1 MGAITIKD
9 IAKMCGVGVSTV
21 SRAMNNH
28 PDINPETKQ
37 MILDTIEKYEYIP
50 NNSARNLKRSES
62 NTIAVLV
69 KGIDNPFLQGM
80 FQIFERQVQKTNY
93 SFIIHRVEERED
105 EISVAL
111 ELEREKRLKG
121 IIFLGGSFGES
132 EERMKKMDIPFVLC
146 TVGMTDRV
154 DKRIYS
160 SISIDDYKES
170 YRLVSYLCELGHKRI
185 AMISGKIND
194 ESIGKLRYQ
203 GYVQALADHG
213 IPLDPKLVRYMKQD
227 IPEYTP
233 ENGYAVAKELLSEG
247 VDFTALYVVSDNT
260 AFGACKAILESGKR
274 IPEDY
279 SVAGFDGIKL
289 ARYYHPSLT
298 TMCQPCEEMAE
309 ESIRLLIDL
318 IEGRKENQHKTF
330 AAQLFKGESV
340 RRISDD
346 D

>member
-37 MILDTIEKYEYIP
+37 MILDTIAKYEYIP

-69 KGIDNPFLQGM
+69 KGIDNPFFQDM
-80 FQIFERQVQKTNY
+80 FQIFEWQVQKTNY

-105 EISVAL
+105 EFSVAL

-121 IIFLGGSFGES
+121 IIFLGGYFSKS
-132 EERMKKMDIPFVLC
+132 EERMKKIDIPFVLC

-154 DKRIYS
+154 DKSLYS

-170 YRLVSYLCELGHKRI
+170 YRLVSHLCNLGHKRI
-185 AMISGKIND
+185 AIISGKIDD

-203 GYVQALADHG
+203 GYVKALEDHG
-213 IPLDPKLVRYMKQD
+213 LQLEPELVRYMKQD
-227 IPEYTP
+227 LPGYSP
-233 ENGYAVAKELLSEG
+233 ENGYAVTKELLEEG

-260 AFGACKAILESGKR
+260 AFGACKAILEAGKR

-298 TMCQPCEEMAE
+298 TMQQPREEMAK

-318 IEGRKENQHKTF
+318 IEGRKENQHRIF
-330 AAQLFKGESV
+330 EAELIEGESV
-340 RRISDD
+340 CQI
-346 D
+346 

>member
-1 MGAITIKD
+1 MSAITIKD

-28 PDINPETKQ
+28 PDINPETKKKI
-37 MILDTIEKYEYIP
+37 MDTIAQYDYIP

-69 KGIDNPFLQGM
+69 KGIDNPFFQGM
-80 FQIFERQVQKTNY
+80 FQIFERQVQKTEY

-105 EISVAL
+105 EVAVAL

-121 IIFLGGSFGES
+121 IIFLGGAFGNS
-132 EERMKKMDIPFVLC
+132 EERLKKMDIPFVLC

-154 DKRIYS
+154 DKSLYS

-170 YRLVSYLCELGHKRI
+170 YRLVSYLCDLGHRKI
-185 AMISGKIND
+185 AIITGKLDD
-194 ESIGKLRYQ
+194 ESIGKLRFQ
-203 GYVQALADHG
+203 GYVQALMDHG
-213 IPLDPKLVRYMKQD
+213 IGLDPKLVRYMKQD
-227 IPEYTP
+227 LREYSP
-233 ENGYAVAKELLSEG
+233 ENGYAVAKELLEDG

-289 ARYYHPSLT
+289 SRYYHPSLT
-298 TMCQPCEEMAE
+298 TMEQPCEKMAE

-318 IEGRKENQHKTF
+318 IEGKKENQHKIF
-330 AAQLFKGESV
+330 DAKLLEGESV
-340 RRISDD
+340 RRI
-346 D
+346 

>member
-37 MILDTIEKYEYIP
+37 MILDTIAKYDYIP

-69 KGIDNPFLQGM
+69 KGIENPFFQDM

-93 SFIIHRVEERED
+93 SFIIHRVEEKED
-105 EISVAL
+105 EVSVAL

-121 IIFLGGSFGES
+121 IIFLGGYFGNS

-154 DKRIYS
+154 DKRLYS
-160 SISIDDYKES
+160 SISIDDFKES
-170 YRLVSYLCELGHKRI
+170 YRLVSHLCNLGHKKI
-185 AMISGKIND
+185 AIITGKIDD

-203 GYVQALADHG
+203 GYIKALEDHG
-213 IPLDPKLVRYMKQD
+213 IAVDPKLVRYMKQEL
-227 IPEYTP
+227 PEYSP
-233 ENGYAVAKELLSEG
+233 ENGYAVAKELLAEG
-247 VDFTALYVVSDNT
+247 VEFTALYVVSDNT
-260 AFGACKAILESGKR
+260 AFGVCKAILEEGKR

-289 ARYYHPSLT
+289 SRYYHPSLT
-298 TMCQPCEEMAE
+298 TIQQPREEMAK

-318 IEGRKENQHKTF
+318 IEGRKENQHRIF
-330 AAQLFKGESV
+330 EAELIEGESV
-340 RRISDD
+340 RRI
-346 D
+346 

>member
-1 MGAITIKD
+1 MSAITIKD

-28 PDINPETKQ
+28 PDINPETKKKI
-37 MILDTIEKYEYIP
+37 MDTIAQYDYIP

-69 KGIDNPFLQGM
+69 KGIDNPFFQGM
-80 FQIFERQVQKTNY
+80 FQIFERQVQKTDY

-105 EISVAL
+105 EVAVAL

-121 IIFLGGSFGES
+121 IIFLGGAFGNS
-132 EERMKKMDIPFVLC
+132 EERLKKMDIPFVLC

-154 DKRIYS
+154 DKSLYS
-160 SISIDDYKES
+160 SIAIDDYKES
-170 YRLVSYLCELGHKRI
+170 YRLVSYLCDLGHRKI
-185 AMISGKIND
+185 AIITGKLDD

-203 GYVQALADHG
+203 GYIQALRDHG
-213 IPLDPKLVRYMKQD
+213 IELDPKLVRYMKQD
-227 IPEYTP
+227 LREYSP
-233 ENGYAVAKELLSEG
+233 ENGYAVAKELLEDG

-289 ARYYHPSLT
+289 SRYYHPSLA
-298 TMCQPCEEMAE
+298 TMEQPCEQMAE

-318 IEGRKENQHKTF
+318 IEGKKENQHKIF
-330 AAQLFKGESV
+330 DAKLLEGESV
-340 RRISDD
+340 RRI
-346 D
+346 

>member
-1 MGAITIKD
+1 MSTITIKD
-9 IAKMCGVGVSTV
+9 IAKKCGVGVSTV

-37 MILDTIEKYEYIP
+37 MILDAIAEYGYIP

-80 FQIFERQVQKTNY
+80 FQIFEQQVQKTDY
-93 SFIIHRVEERED
+93 TFIIHRVEERED
-105 EISVAL
+105 EIAVAL

-121 IIFLGGSFGES
+121 IIFLGGSFGDS

-154 DKRIYS
+154 DKSLYS

-185 AMISGKIND
+185 AIITGKIDD

-203 GYVQALADHG
+203 GYVQALKEHG
-213 IPLDPKLVRYMKQD
+213 IELDRRLVRYMKQD
-227 IPEYTP
+227 LPEYSP
-233 ENGYAVAKELLSEG
+233 ENGYAVAKELLEEG

-260 AFGACKAILESGKR
+260 AFGACKAILEAGKK

-298 TMCQPCEEMAE
+298 TMRQPCEKMAE

-318 IEGRKENQHKTF
+318 IEGRKENQHKIF
-330 AAQLFKGESV
+330 DASLLKGESV
-340 RRISDD
+340 RRI
-346 D
+346 

>member
-37 MILDTIEKYEYIP
+37 MIMDTIAKYDYIP

-69 KGIDNPFLQGM
+69 KGIDNPFFQDM
-80 FQIFERQVQKTNY
+80 FQVFERQVQKTNY

-105 EISVAL
+105 EVSVAL

-121 IIFLGGSFGES
+121 IIFLGGCFGDS

-154 DKRIYS
+154 DKSLYS
-160 SISIDDYKES
+160 SISIDDCKES
-170 YRLVSYLCELGHKRI
+170 YRLVSHLCDLGHKRI
-185 AMISGKIND
+185 AIITGKLDD

-203 GYVQALADHG
+203 GYIKALEDHG
-213 IPLDPKLVRYMKQD
+213 IPVEPELVRYMKQEL
-227 IPEYTP
+227 PEYSP
-233 ENGYAVAKELLSEG
+233 ENGYAVAKELLEEG
-247 VDFTALYVVSDNT
+247 VEFTALYVVSDNT
-260 AFGACKAILESGKR
+260 AFGVCKAILEAGKR

-289 ARYYHPSLT
+289 SRYYHPSLT
-298 TMCQPCEEMAE
+298 TIQQPREEMAR

-318 IEGRKENQHKTF
+318 IEGRKENQHRIF
-330 AAQLFKGESV
+330 EADLIEGESV
-340 RRISDD
+340 RHI
-346 D
+346 

>member
-1 MGAITIKD
+1 MRAITIKD
-9 IAKMCGVGVSTV
+9 IAKKCGVGVSTV
-21 SRAMNNH
+21 SRAMNDH

-37 MILDTIEKYEYIP
+37 MILDTIAEYGYIP
-50 NNSARNLKRSES
+50 NNSARNLKRIES

-69 KGIDNPFLQGM
+69 KGIDNPFLQSM
-80 FQIFERQVQKTNY
+80 FKIFEKQVQKTGY

-105 EISVAL
+105 EITVAQ
-111 ELEREKRLKG
+111 ELEMEKRLKG
-121 IIFLGGSFGES
+121 IIFLGGCFGNS
-132 EERMKKMDIPFVLC
+132 EERMKKLDIPFVLC
-146 TVGMTDRV
+146 TVGMTDSV
-154 DKRIYS
+154 DKRLYS

-170 YRLVSYLCELGHKRI
+170 YRLVSYLCELGHRRI
-185 AMISGKIND
+185 AIISGKIDD

-203 GYVQALADHG
+203 GYVQALKDHG
-213 IPLDPKLVRYMKQD
+213 IVLDPQLVRYMKQD
-227 IPEYTP
+227 LPEYSP
-233 ENGYAVAKELLSEG
+233 ENGYVVAKELLEEG

-298 TMCQPCEEMAE
+298 TMQQPCEEMAA

-318 IEGRKENQHKTF
+318 IEGRKENQHRIF
-330 AAQLFKGESV
+330 DAVLLEGESV
-340 RRISDD
+340 RRIS
-346 D
+346 

>member
-80 FQIFERQVQKTNY
+80 FQIFERQVQKTDY
-93 SFIIHRVEERED
+93 SFIIHRVEEKED
-105 EISVAL
+105 EIAVAL

-121 IIFLGGSFGES
+121 IIFLGGSFGNS
-132 EERMKKMDIPFVLC
+132 EERMRKMTIPFVLC
-146 TVGMTDRV
+146 TVGMTDSV
-154 DKRIYS
+154 DKSLYS

-170 YRLVSYLCELGHKRI
+170 HRLVNHLCELGHRRI
-185 AMISGKIND
+185 AIISGKIDD
-194 ESIGKLRYQ
+194 ESIGKLRYH

-213 IPLDPKLVRYMKQD
+213 IALAPELVRYMKQD
-227 IPEYTP
+227 LPEYSP
-233 ENGYAVAKELLSEG
+233 ENGYAVAKELLEEG

-298 TMCQPCEEMAE
+298 TMRQPCEEMAE

-330 AAQLFKGESV
+330 KAELLEGESV
-340 RRISDD
+340 RKIDSDF
-346 D
+346 

>member
-37 MILDTIEKYEYIP
+37 KILDMIARYDYIP
-50 NNSARNLKRSES
+50 NNSARNLKRMES

-69 KGIDNPFLQGM
+69 KGMDNPFFQGM
-80 FQIFERQVQKTNY
+80 FKIFERQVQKTNY

-121 IIFLGGSFGES
+121 VIFLGGSFGDS
-132 EERMKKMDIPFVLC
+132 EDRMRKMNIPFVLC
-146 TVGMTDRV
+146 TAALTDCV
-154 DKRIYS
+154 DKNLYS

-170 YRLVSYLCELGHKRI
+170 YRLVSHLCELGHKRI
-185 AMISGKIND
+185 ALITGKIDD
-194 ESIGKLRYQ
+194 ESIGKLRFQ
-203 GYVQALADHG
+203 GYVQALTDHG
-213 IPLDPKLVRYMKQD
+213 IALDHNLVRYMKQD
-227 IPEYTP
+227 LPEYSP
-233 ENGYAVAKELLSEG
+233 ENGYAVAKELLESG
-247 VDFTALYVVSDNT
+247 IDFTALYVVSDNT
-260 AFGACKAILESGKR
+260 AFGACKAILESGRR

-279 SVAGFDGIKL
+279 SVAGFDGIKMSQ
-289 ARYYHPSLT
+289 YYHPSLM
-298 TMCQPCEEMAE
+298 TMRQPCEEMAE

-318 IEGRKENQHKTF
+318 IEGKKRNQHKTF
-330 AAQLFKGESV
+330 AAELLTGESV
-340 RRISDD
+340 RKI
-346 D
+346 

>member
-1 MGAITIKD
+1 MSAITIKD

-28 PDINPETKQ
+28 PDINPETKKKI
-37 MILDTIEKYEYIP
+37 MDTIAQYDYIP

-69 KGIDNPFLQGM
+69 KGIDNPFFQGM
-80 FQIFERQVQKTNY
+80 FQIFERQVQKTDY

-105 EISVAL
+105 EVAVAL

-121 IIFLGGSFGES
+121 IIFLGGAFGNS
-132 EERMKKMDIPFVLC
+132 EERLKKMDIPFVLC

-154 DKRIYS
+154 DKSLYS

-170 YRLVSYLCELGHKRI
+170 YRLVSYLCDLGHRKI
-185 AMISGKIND
+185 AIITGKLDD
-194 ESIGKLRYQ
+194 ESIGKLRFQ
-203 GYVQALADHG
+203 GYVQALMDHG
-213 IPLDPKLVRYMKQD
+213 IELDPKLVRYMKQD
-227 IPEYTP
+227 LREYSP
-233 ENGYAVAKELLSEG
+233 ENGYAVAKELLEEG

-289 ARYYHPSLT
+289 SRYYHPSLT
-298 TMCQPCEEMAE
+298 TMEQPCEKMAE

-318 IEGRKENQHKTF
+318 IEGKKENQHKIF
-330 AAQLFKGESV
+330 DAKLLEGESV
-340 RRISDD
+340 RRI
-346 D
+346 

>member
-1 MGAITIKD
+1 MSAITIKD
-9 IAKMCGVGVSTV
+9 IAKKCGVGVSTV

-37 MILDTIEKYEYIP
+37 MILDTIAEYDYIP

-80 FQIFERQVQKTNY
+80 FKIFERQVQKTSY

-105 EISVAL
+105 EIAVAL

-121 IIFLGGSFGES
+121 IIFLGGSFGNS

-146 TVGMTDRV
+146 TVGMTDSV
-154 DKRIYS
+154 DKRLYS

-170 YRLVSYLCELGHKRI
+170 YRLVSYLCELGHRRI
-185 AMISGKIND
+185 AIITGKIDD

-203 GYVQALADHG
+203 GYVQALKDHG
-213 IPLDPKLVRYMKQD
+213 IPLELQLVRYMKQD
-227 IPEYTP
+227 LPEYSP
-233 ENGYAVAKELLSEG
+233 ENGYAVAKELLEDG

-298 TMCQPCEEMAE
+298 TMSQPCEEMAA

-318 IEGRKENQHKTF
+318 IEGKKENQHKIF
-330 AAQLFKGESV
+330 EAKLLEGESV
-340 RRISDD
+340 RRI
-346 D
+346 

>member
-1 MGAITIKD
+1 MMSAITIKD
-9 IAKMCGVGVSTV
+9 IARMCGVGVSTV

-37 MILDTIEKYEYIP
+37 KILDMIERYEYIP

-80 FQIFERQVQKTNY
+80 FEIFERQVQKTEY
-93 SFIIHRVEERED
+93 SFIIHRVEEKED
-105 EISVAL
+105 EITVAL
-111 ELEREKRLKG
+111 ELEREKRLRG
-121 IIFLGGSFGES
+121 IIFLGGCFSNS
-132 EERMKKMDIPFVLC
+132 EERMKKMGVPFVLC
-146 TVGMTDRV
+146 TVGMTDVV
-154 DKRIYS
+154 DKKLYS

-170 YRLVSYLCELGHKRI
+170 YRLVSHLCGLGHRRI
-185 AMISGKIND
+185 AIISGKVDD

-203 GYVQALADHG
+203 GYVKALTDHG
-213 IPLDPKLVRYMKQD
+213 IALDHRLVRYMKED
-227 IPEYTP
+227 LPEYTP
-233 ENGYAVAKELLSEG
+233 ENGYAVAKELLEEG

-260 AFGACKAILESGKR
+260 AFGACKAILESGRR

-279 SVAGFDGIKL
+279 SVAGFDGIKM

-298 TMCQPCEEMAE
+298 TMRQPCEEMAR

-318 IEGRKENQHKTF
+318 IEGRKENQHRIF
-330 AAQLFKGESV
+330 AAELVDGESV
-340 RRISDD
+340 RRIG
-346 D
+346 